1 MNPGGELL
9 TTAGSKMPKNK
20 GADGATARVV
30 GLTPDR
36 RKDASSIVPGR
47 KKERAGEVSGGV
59 WVLWQEEE
67 GGPLGWLL
75 FPLGRSMPA
84 HLKGH
89 QGGWGGGGEGGGQGA
104 QVKLAI
110 KNLKGITGAVG
121 RFCFVFLQQRAGT
134 CRAGPWWE
142 RC

>member
-1 MNPGGELL
+1 
-9 TTAGSKMPKNK
+9 MPKNK

-30 GLTPDR
+30 GLAPDR

-47 KKERAGEVSGGV
+47 KEERAGEVSGGV

-75 FPLGRSMPA
+75 FPLGRLMPA

-89 QGGWGGGGEGGGQGA
+89 LGGWGWGGEGGGEGA
-104 QVKLAI
+104 QVKLAV
-110 KNLKGITGAVG
+110 KHLKGHHLSSWTIL
-121 RFCFVFLQQRAGT
+121 FCFSPAKRHV
-134 CRAGPWWE
+134 
-142 RC
+142 